1 MLKKVYD
8 SIAIEITLAGNLE
21 RFYLGVFEN
30 GWDISKKILGILKK
44 IYVGNLKILG
54 IFEKYIW

>member
-21 RFYLGVFEN
+21 RFYLGVFEKN
-30 GWDISKKILGILKK
+30 SWDISKILGILKK
-44 IYVGNLKILG
+44 NICGKSQNLGN
-54 IFEKYIW
+54 F